1 MGPGPGPTLERVKIR
16 RIGAYGLCR
25 DDAGRVLLACNSG
38 LSAFPGLWTL
48 PGGGVD
54 HGEDPRV
61 AVVREV
67 YEESGLRV
75 RVGRVL
81 DVHSRHFTGRRPDG
95 RMEDFHGIGLIFEA
109 EVLPESHGVDPR
121 VVEVDGTTRAVAWVP
136 LTELADTPL
145 SATARHAVTLLEEV
159 E

>member
-1 MGPGPGPTLERVKIR
+1 MSASAPPQRQRVAAYAVLR
-16 RIGAYGLCR
+16 R
-25 DDAGRVLLACNSG
+25 DADLLLAHISEHIHDDM
-38 LSAFPGLWTL
+38 WTL

-61 AVVREV
+61 AAAREV

-95 RMEDFHGIGLIFEA
+95 RLEDFHGIGLIFEA

-136 LTELADTPL
+136 LAELADTPL
-145 SATARHAVTLLEEV
+145 SATARHAVVLLDELEEV

>member
-1 MGPGPGPTLERVKIR
+1 MLR
-16 RIGAYGLCR
+16 R
-25 DDAGRVLLACNSG
+25 DADLLLAHISEHIHDDM
-38 LSAFPGLWTL
+38 WTL

-81 DVHSRHFTGRRPDG
+81 DVHSRHFTGHRPDG
-95 RMEDFHGIGLIFEA
+95 RLEDFHGIGLIFEA
-109 EVLPESHGVDPR
+109 EVLPESEGVDPR

-136 LTELADTPL
+136 IARLDETPL
-145 SATARHAVTLLEEV
+145 SATARHAVTLLDEV
-159 E
+159 Q